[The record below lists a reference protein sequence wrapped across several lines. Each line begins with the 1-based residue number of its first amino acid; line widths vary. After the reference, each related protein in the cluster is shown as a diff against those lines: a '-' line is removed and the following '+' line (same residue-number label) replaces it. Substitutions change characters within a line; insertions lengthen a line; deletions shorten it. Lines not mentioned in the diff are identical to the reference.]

1 MKVTDWNTLYI
12 GGIQPPAGAGVERVA
27 RLQEAWR
34 REYQVGD
41 WHDLQTGQLL

>member
-27 RLQEAWR
+27 RLQEARW
-34 REYQVGD
+34 REYQVAD
-41 WHDLQTGQLL
+41 LDDLQTGQFL